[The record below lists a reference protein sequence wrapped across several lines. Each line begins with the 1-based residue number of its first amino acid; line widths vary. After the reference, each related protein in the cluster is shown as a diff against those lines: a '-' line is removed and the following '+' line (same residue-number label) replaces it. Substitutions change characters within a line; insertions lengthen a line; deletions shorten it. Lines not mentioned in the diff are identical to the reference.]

1 MPICQF
7 IVNNNDD
14 ASFTSGAITS
24 TTPVTVYKQCL
35 TTGKYKAKI
44 VSINWVDYM
53 PSAVAVANNYIVNV
67 NSNTWRFP
75 FNGSSGFSFTNKPD
89 HIQVFP
95 SEIAPTFEIVNTGA
109 NMDIILSVTQFNAS
123 GPNTAAFWSDAKF
136 SHLILTL
143 DLEKVPEMV

>member
-14 ASFTSGAITS
+14 ATFTSASITS
-24 TTPVTVYKQCL
+24 ITPVTVYKQCL

-75 FNGSSGFSFTNKPD
+75 FSGTNGFSFTNKPD

-123 GPNTAAFWSDAKF
+123 GPLLTQTWLDCKF
-136 SHLILTL
+136 SHFILTL

>member
-14 ASFTSGAITS
+14 ATFTSATTS
-24 TTPVTVYKQCL
+24 ITPVTVYKQCL

-53 PSAVAVANNYIVNV
+53 PSAISTANNFIVNV

-75 FNGSSGFSFTNKPD
+75 FSGNVGYSFTNKPD

-109 NMDIILSVTQFNAS
+109 NMDIILSVTQFNNS
-123 GPNTAAFWSDAKF
+123 GPLLTQTWNDCKF
-136 SHLILTL
+136 SHFILTL